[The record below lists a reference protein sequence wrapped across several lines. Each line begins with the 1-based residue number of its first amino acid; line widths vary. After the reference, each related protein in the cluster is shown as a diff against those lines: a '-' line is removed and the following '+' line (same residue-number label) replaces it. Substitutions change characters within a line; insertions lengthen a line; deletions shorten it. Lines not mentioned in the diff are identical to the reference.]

1 MKHTIINAL
10 FLSAAIACISCED
23 MLDYQP
29 KDRLSPDTYFKTET
43 DCELWTNNYYTVFP
57 SAEGIYSEPYDV
69 IVRDV
74 LADEISGVRKPMP
87 TDGNWNWEKLREMN
101 FFLSRAS
108 QIEDESVRL
117 EYEGLTRF
125 FRAYFYFEKVK
136 RYGDVPWVDRPL
148 GSDEEELYKG
158 RDSRELVMEKVM
170 EDVDFA
176 IANLPEV
183 QNVYRVTRWTARALK
198 SRIALFE
205 GTFRKYHG
213 LDGYEEFLQACVNA
227 SEPFLTGP
235 YSIYTSGSTPYQ
247 DLFTSQDAIETEII
261 LARAYTSAISGMT
274 HDVNGHLTGATMGRP
289 GMTRNVVNM
298 YLMRDG
304 SRYTD
309 QENYATK
316 TFVEECKNRDL
327 RMAQTLRTPG
337 YKRIGGSKELAPDL
351 SRSTT
356 GYQLIKYLTEEK
368 YDANKASTNDM
379 RPVGID
385 PRYLAYFM
393 RAMDL
398 AKVFYSL
405 GGGLRQS
412 LNYAEAKAELGTL
425 KQADLDNTIRPLRAR
440 AGLPDLDMEEANA
453 NPDPYLSSP
462 ETGYANVTGDNKGV
476 ILEIRRERTLETP
489 MEGLRYWDIMR
500 WKEGKRFEKPIEGL
514 YFPGTGE
521 YDLDGNGSVDVCIY
535 DTEKAPGN
543 SADVLYLKLG
553 SDIVLS
559 EGTSGNVLAHSTQQ
573 RTWNEERDY
582 LYPIPTD
589 DRVLTQGAISQNPG
603 WNDGLPF

>member
-1 MKHTIINAL
+1 MKHTIINVL

-108 QIEDESVRL
+108 QVEDESVRL

-158 RDSRELVMEKVM
+158 RDSRESVMEKVM

-176 IANLPEV
+176 IANLPEM

-247 DLFTSQDAIETEII
+247 DLFTSQNAIETEII

-309 QENYATK
+309 QADYATK

-379 RPVGID
+379 PLFR
-385 PRYLAYFM
+385 LAEV
-393 RAMDL
+393 L
-398 AKVFYSL
+398 
-405 GGGLRQS
+405 

-425 KQADLDNTIRPLRAR
+425 KQADLDNTIRPLRVR

-453 NPDPYLSSP
+453 NPDPYLSSS
-462 ETGYANVTGDNKGV
+462 ETGYANVTGANKGV

-559 EGTSGNVLAHSTQQ
+559 GETSGNVLAHSTQQ
-573 RTWNEERDY
+573 RIWNEERDY

>member
-87 TDGNWNWEKLREMN
+87 TDGNWNWKKLREMN

-108 QIEDESVRL
+108 QVEDESVRL

-148 GSDEEELYKG
+148 GSDEEELYEG
-158 RDSRELVMEKVM
+158 RDPRESVMEKVM

-247 DLFTSQDAIETEII
+247 DLFTSQNAIGTEII

-309 QENYATK
+309 QADYATK
-316 TFVEECKNRDL
+316 TFVVVCKNRDL

-356 GYQLIKYLTEEK
+356 GYQLIKYLTEER

-379 RPVGID
+379 PLFR
-385 PRYLAYFM
+385 LAEV
-393 RAMDL
+393 L
-398 AKVFYSL
+398 
-405 GGGLRQS
+405 

-425 KQADLDNTIRPLRAR
+425 KQADLDNTIRPLRVR

-453 NPDPYLSSP
+453 HPDPYLSSS
-462 ETGYANVTGDNKGV
+462 ETGYANVTGANKGV

-559 EGTSGNVLAHSTQQ
+559 GETSGNVLAHSTQQ
-573 RTWNEERDY
+573 RIWNEERDY

>member
-29 KDRLSPDTYFKTET
+29 KDRLSPDTYFRTET

-87 TDGNWNWEKLREMN
+87 TDDNWNWEKLREMN

-247 DLFTSQDAIETEII
+247 DLFTSQNAIETEII

-309 QENYATK
+309 QADYATK

-379 RPVGID
+379 PLFR
-385 PRYLAYFM
+385 LAEV
-393 RAMDL
+393 L
-398 AKVFYSL
+398 
-405 GGGLRQS
+405 

-425 KQADLDNTIRPLRAR
+425 KQADLDNTIRPLRVR

-453 NPDPYLSSP
+453 NPDPYLSSS
-462 ETGYANVTGDNKGV
+462 ETGYANVTGANKGV

-521 YDLDGNGSVDVCIY
+521 YDLDGNGSVDVYIY

-559 EGTSGNVLAHSTQQ
+559 GETSGNVLAHSTQQ
-573 RTWNEERDY
+573 RIWNEERDY

>member
-87 TDGNWNWEKLREMN
+87 TDGNWHWKKLREMN

-108 QIEDESVRL
+108 QVEDESVRL

-158 RDSRELVMEKVM
+158 RDSRESVMEKVM

-247 DLFTSQDAIETEII
+247 DLFTSQNAIETEII

-309 QENYATK
+309 QTDYATK

-379 RPVGID
+379 PLFR
-385 PRYLAYFM
+385 LAEV
-393 RAMDL
+393 L
-398 AKVFYSL
+398 
-405 GGGLRQS
+405 

-425 KQADLDNTIRPLRAR
+425 KQADLDNTIRPLRVR

-453 NPDPYLSSP
+453 NPDPYLSSS
-462 ETGYANVTGDNKGV
+462 ETGYANVTGANKGV

-489 MEGLRYWDIMR
+489 MEGLRYWEIMR
-500 WKEGKRFEKPIEGL
+500 WKDGKRFEKPIEGL

-559 EGTSGNVLAHSTQQ
+559 GETSGNVLAHSTQQ
-573 RTWNEERDY
+573 RIWNEERDY

>member
-87 TDGNWNWEKLREMN
+87 TDGNWNWKKLREMN

-108 QIEDESVRL
+108 QVEDESVRL

-125 FRAYFYFEKVK
+125 FGAYFYFEKVK

-148 GSDEEELYKG
+148 GSDEEELYEG
-158 RDSRELVMEKVM
+158 RDPRESVMEKVM

-247 DLFTSQDAIETEII
+247 DLFTSQNAIGTEII

-309 QENYATK
+309 QADYATK

-356 GYQLIKYLTEEK
+356 GYQLIKYLTEER

-379 RPVGID
+379 PLFR
-385 PRYLAYFM
+385 LAEV
-393 RAMDL
+393 L
-398 AKVFYSL
+398 
-405 GGGLRQS
+405 

-425 KQADLDNTIRPLRAR
+425 KQADLDNTIRPLRVR

-453 NPDPYLSSP
+453 HPDPYLSSS
-462 ETGYANVTGDNKGV
+462 ETGYANVTGANKGV

-559 EGTSGNVLAHSTQQ
+559 GETSGNVLAHSTQQ
-573 RTWNEERDY
+573 RIWNEERDY

>member
-183 QNVYRVTRWTARALK
+183 QDVYRVTRWTARALK

-309 QENYATK
+309 QENYAIK

-379 RPVGID
+379 PLFR
-385 PRYLAYFM
+385 LAEV
-393 RAMDL
+393 L
-398 AKVFYSL
+398 
-405 GGGLRQS
+405 

-425 KQADLDNTIRPLRAR
+425 KQADLDNTIRPLRVR

-553 SDIVLS
+553 TDIVLS
-559 EGTSGNVLAHSTQQ
+559 GGTSGNVLAHSTQQ

>member
-158 RDSRELVMEKVM
+158 RESRELVMEKVM

-379 RPVGID
+379 PLFR
-385 PRYLAYFM
+385 LAEV
-393 RAMDL
+393 L
-398 AKVFYSL
+398 
-405 GGGLRQS
+405 

-425 KQADLDNTIRPLRAR
+425 KQADLDNTIRPLRVR
-440 AGLPDLDMEEANA
+440 AGLPDLDMEEANR

-462 ETGYANVTGDNKGV
+462 ETGYANVTGANKGV
-476 ILEIRRERTLETP
+476 ILEIRHERTLETP

-573 RTWNEERDY
+573 RIWNEERDY

>member
-158 RDSRELVMEKVM
+158 RDSRESVMEKVM

-247 DLFTSQDAIETEII
+247 DLFTSQNAIETEII

-309 QENYATK
+309 QADYATK

-337 YKRIGGSKELAPDL
+337 YKRIGGNKELAPDL

-379 RPVGID
+379 PLFR
-385 PRYLAYFM
+385 LAEV
-393 RAMDL
+393 L
-398 AKVFYSL
+398 
-405 GGGLRQS
+405 

-425 KQADLDNTIRPLRAR
+425 KQADLDNTIRPLRVR

-453 NPDPYLSSP
+453 NPDPYLSSS
-462 ETGYANVTGDNKGV
+462 ETGYANVTGANKGV

-559 EGTSGNVLAHSTQQ
+559 GETSGNVLAHSTQQ
-573 RTWNEERDY
+573 RIWNEERDY

>member
-108 QIEDESVRL
+108 QVEDESVRL

-158 RDSRELVMEKVM
+158 RDSRESVMEKVM

-247 DLFTSQDAIETEII
+247 DLFTSQNAIETEII

-379 RPVGID
+379 PLFR
-385 PRYLAYFM
+385 LAEV
-393 RAMDL
+393 L
-398 AKVFYSL
+398 
-405 GGGLRQS
+405 

-425 KQADLDNTIRPLRAR
+425 KQADLDNTIRPLRVR

-553 SDIVLS
+553 TDIVLS
-559 EGTSGNVLAHSTQQ
+559 KGTSGNVLAHSTQQ
-573 RTWNEERDY
+573 RIWNEQRDY

>member
-101 FFLSRAS
+101 FFLSRVS

-309 QENYATK
+309 QENYAIK

-379 RPVGID
+379 PLFR
-385 PRYLAYFM
+385 LAEV
-393 RAMDL
+393 L
-398 AKVFYSL
+398 
-405 GGGLRQS
+405 

-425 KQADLDNTIRPLRAR
+425 KQADLDNTIRPLRVR

-553 SDIVLS
+553 TDIVLS
-559 EGTSGNVLAHSTQQ
+559 GGTSGNVLAHSTQQ

>member
-29 KDRLSPDTYFKTET
+29 KDRLSPDIYFKTET

-108 QIEDESVRL
+108 QVEDESVRL

-158 RDSRELVMEKVM
+158 RDSRESVMEKVM

-247 DLFTSQDAIETEII
+247 DLFTSQNAIETEII

-309 QENYATK
+309 QENYAIK

-379 RPVGID
+379 PLFR
-385 PRYLAYFM
+385 LAEV
-393 RAMDL
+393 L
-398 AKVFYSL
+398 
-405 GGGLRQS
+405 

-553 SDIVLS
+553 TDIVLS

-573 RTWNEERDY
+573 RIWNEERDY

>member
-87 TDGNWNWEKLREMN
+87 TDGNWNWKKLREMN

-108 QIEDESVRL
+108 QVEDESVRL

-148 GSDEEELYKG
+148 GSDEEELYEG
-158 RDSRELVMEKVM
+158 RDPRESVMEKVM

-247 DLFTSQDAIETEII
+247 DLFTSQNAIGTEII

-309 QENYATK
+309 QADYATK

-379 RPVGID
+379 PLFR
-385 PRYLAYFM
+385 LAEV
-393 RAMDL
+393 L
-398 AKVFYSL
+398 
-405 GGGLRQS
+405 

-425 KQADLDNTIRPLRAR
+425 KQADLDNTIRPLRVR

-453 NPDPYLSSP
+453 NPDPYLSSS
-462 ETGYANVTGDNKGV
+462 ETGYANVTGANKGV

-559 EGTSGNVLAHSTQQ
+559 GETSGNVLAHSTQQ
-573 RTWNEERDY
+573 RIWNEERDY

>member
-87 TDGNWNWEKLREMN
+87 TDDNWNWKKLREMN

-108 QIEDESVRL
+108 QVEDESVRL

-148 GSDEEELYKG
+148 GSDEEELYEG
-158 RDSRELVMEKVM
+158 RDPRESVMEKVM

-247 DLFTSQDAIETEII
+247 DLFTSQNAIGTEII

-309 QENYATK
+309 QADYATK

-356 GYQLIKYLTEEK
+356 GYQLIKYLTEER

-379 RPVGID
+379 PLFR
-385 PRYLAYFM
+385 LAEV
-393 RAMDL
+393 L
-398 AKVFYSL
+398 
-405 GGGLRQS
+405 

-425 KQADLDNTIRPLRAR
+425 KQADLDNTIRPLRVR

-453 NPDPYLSSP
+453 HPDPYLSSS
-462 ETGYANVTGDNKGV
+462 ETGYANVTGANKGV

-559 EGTSGNVLAHSTQQ
+559 GETSGNVLAHSTQQ
-573 RTWNEERDY
+573 RIWNEERDY

>member
-1 MKHTIINAL
+1 MKHTIINVIL
-10 FLSAAIACISCED
+10 FLAAIACVSCED
-23 MLDYQP
+23 MLDFQP
-29 KDRLSPDTYFKTET
+29 KDRLSPDTYFRTET

-57 SAEGIYSEPYDV
+57 SAEGVYSEPFDV

-87 TDGNWNWEKLREMN
+87 TDGNWKWTKLREMN
-101 FFLSRAS
+101 FFLSRSS
-108 QIEDESVRL
+108 QIEEESVRL
-117 EYEGLTRF
+117 RYEGLTRF

-136 RYGDVPWVDRPL
+136 RYGDVPWVDKPL
-148 GSDEEELYKG
+148 SSDDNELYKG
-158 RDSRELVMEKVM
+158 RDSREFVMEKVM
-170 EDVDFA
+170 EDIDFA
-176 IANLPEV
+176 IANLPEK
-183 QNVYRVTRWTARALK
+183 QDVYHVTRWTARALK

-213 LDGYEEFLQACVNA
+213 IDGYEKYLQECVTA
-227 SEPFLTGP
+227 SEPFLNGP
-235 YSIYTSGSTPYQ
+235 YNIYTTGSTPYQ
-247 DLFTSQDAIETEII
+247 DLFTSQNAIGTEII

-289 GMTRNVVNM
+289 GMTRNAVNM

-309 QENYATK
+309 QPGYATK
-316 TFVEECKNRDL
+316 TFVDECKNRDL
-327 RMAQTLRTPG
+327 RMAQTIRTPK
-337 YKRIGGSKELAPDL
+337 YKRIGGNKELAPDL

-379 RPVGID
+379 PLFR
-385 PRYLAYFM
+385 LAEV
-393 RAMDL
+393 L
-398 AKVFYSL
+398 
-405 GGGLRQS
+405 

-425 KQADLDNTIRPLRAR
+425 KQDDLNKTIKPLRSR
-440 AGLPDLDMEEANA
+440 AGLPELDMEEANE
-453 NPDPYLSSP
+453 NPDPYLSFP
-462 ETGYANVTGDNKGV
+462 ETGYANVTGANKGV

-514 YFPGTGE
+514 YFAGTGE
-521 YDLDGNGSVDVCIY
+521 YDLDGNGTVDVYIY
-535 DTEKAPGN
+535 DSETAPGN
-543 SADVLYLKLG
+543 KADVLYLKLG
-553 SDIVLS
+553 TDIVLS
-559 EGTSGNVLAHSTQQ
+559 EKTSGNLLAHSTTH
-573 RTWNEERDY
+573 RIWNEERDY

-603 WNDGLPF
+603 WDDGLPF

>member
-108 QIEDESVRL
+108 QVEDESVRL

-158 RDSRELVMEKVM
+158 RESRESVMEKVM

-247 DLFTSQDAIETEII
+247 DLFTSQNAIETEII

-379 RPVGID
+379 PLFR
-385 PRYLAYFM
+385 LAEV
-393 RAMDL
+393 L
-398 AKVFYSL
+398 
-405 GGGLRQS
+405 

-559 EGTSGNVLAHSTQQ
+559 GETSGNVLAHSTQQ
-573 RTWNEERDY
+573 RIWNEERDY

>member
-158 RDSRELVMEKVM
+158 RDSRESVMEKVM

-183 QNVYRVTRWTARALK
+183 QDVYRVTRWTARALK

-309 QENYATK
+309 QADYATK

-379 RPVGID
+379 PLFR
-385 PRYLAYFM
+385 LAEV
-393 RAMDL
+393 L
-398 AKVFYSL
+398 
-405 GGGLRQS
+405 

-425 KQADLDNTIRPLRAR
+425 KQADLDNTIRPLRVR

-453 NPDPYLSSP
+453 HPDPYLSSP
-462 ETGYANVTGDNKGV
+462 ETGYANVTGANKGV

-573 RTWNEERDY
+573 RIWNEERDY

>member
-10 FLSAAIACISCED
+10 FLSAAIACISCEE

-87 TDGNWNWEKLREMN
+87 TDGNWNWKKLREMN

-108 QIEDESVRL
+108 QVEDESVRL

-148 GSDEEELYKG
+148 GSDEEELYEG
-158 RDSRELVMEKVM
+158 RDPRESVMEKVM

-247 DLFTSQDAIETEII
+247 DLFTSQNAIGTEII

-309 QENYATK
+309 QADYATK

-356 GYQLIKYLTEEK
+356 GYQLIKYLTEER

-379 RPVGID
+379 PLFR
-385 PRYLAYFM
+385 LAEV
-393 RAMDL
+393 L
-398 AKVFYSL
+398 
-405 GGGLRQS
+405 

-425 KQADLDNTIRPLRAR
+425 KQADLDNTIRPLRVR

-453 NPDPYLSSP
+453 HPDPYLSSS
-462 ETGYANVTGDNKGV
+462 ETGYANVTGANKGV

-559 EGTSGNVLAHSTQQ
+559 GETSGNVLAHSTQQ
-573 RTWNEERDY
+573 RIWNEERDY

>member
-1 MKHTIINAL
+1 MKHTIINVIL
-10 FLSAAIACISCED
+10 FLAAIACVSCED
-23 MLDYQP
+23 MLDFQP
-29 KDRLSPDTYFKTET
+29 KDRLSPDTYFRTET

-57 SAEGIYSEPYDV
+57 SAEGVYSEPFDV

-87 TDGNWNWEKLREMN
+87 TDGNWKWTKLREMN
-101 FFLSRAS
+101 FFLSRSS
-108 QIEDESVRL
+108 QIEEESVRL
-117 EYEGLTRF
+117 RYEGLTRF

-136 RYGDVPWVDRPL
+136 RYGDVPWVDKPL
-148 GSDEEELYKG
+148 SSDDNELYKG
-158 RDSRELVMEKVM
+158 RDSREFVMEKVM
-170 EDVDFA
+170 EDIDFA
-176 IANLPEV
+176 IANLPEK
-183 QNVYRVTRWTARALK
+183 QDVYHVTRWTARALK

-205 GTFRKYHG
+205 GTFRKYHEI
-213 LDGYEEFLQACVNA
+213 DGYEKYLQECVTA
-227 SEPFLTGP
+227 SEPFLNGP
-235 YSIYTSGSTPYQ
+235 YNIYTAGSTPYQ
-247 DLFTSQDAIETEII
+247 DLFTSQNAIGTEII

-289 GMTRNVVNM
+289 GMTRNAVNM

-309 QENYATK
+309 QPGYATK
-316 TFVEECKNRDL
+316 TFVDECKNRDL
-327 RMAQTLRTPG
+327 RMAQTIRTPK
-337 YKRIGGSKELAPDL
+337 YKRIGGNKELAPDL

-379 RPVGID
+379 PLFR
-385 PRYLAYFM
+385 LAEV
-393 RAMDL
+393 L
-398 AKVFYSL
+398 
-405 GGGLRQS
+405 

-425 KQADLDNTIRPLRAR
+425 KQDDLNKTIKPLRSR
-440 AGLPDLDMEEANA
+440 AGLPELDMEEANE

-462 ETGYANVTGDNKGV
+462 ETGYANVTGANKGV

-514 YFPGTGE
+514 YFAGTGE
-521 YDLDGNGSVDVCIY
+521 YDLDGNGTVDVNIY
-535 DTEKAPGN
+535 DSETAPGN
-543 SADVLYLKLG
+543 KADVLYLKLG
-553 SDIVLS
+553 TDIVLS
-559 EGTSGNVLAHSTQQ
+559 EKTSGNLLAHSSTH
-573 RTWNEERDY
+573 RIWNEERDY

-603 WNDGLPF
+603 WDDGLPF

>member
-1 MKHTIINAL
+1 MKHTIINVIL
-10 FLSAAIACISCED
+10 FLATIACVSCED
-23 MLDYQP
+23 MLDFQP

-57 SAEGIYSEPYDV
+57 SAEGVYSEPFDV

-87 TDGNWNWEKLREMN
+87 TDGNWKWTKLREMN
-101 FFLSRAS
+101 FFLSRSS
-108 QIEDESVRL
+108 QIEEESVRL
-117 EYEGLTRF
+117 RYEGLTRF

-136 RYGDVPWVDRPL
+136 RYGDVPWVDKPL
-148 GSDEEELYKG
+148 SSDDNELYKG
-158 RDSRELVMEKVM
+158 RDSREFVMEKVM
-170 EDVDFA
+170 EDIDFA
-176 IANLPEV
+176 IANLPEK
-183 QNVYRVTRWTARALK
+183 QDVYHVTRWTARALK

-213 LDGYEEFLQACVNA
+213 IDGYEKYLQECVTA
-227 SEPFLTGP
+227 SEPFLNGP
-235 YSIYTSGSTPYQ
+235 YTIYATGSTPYQ
-247 DLFTSQDAIETEII
+247 DLFTSQNAIGTEII

-309 QENYATK
+309 QPGYATN
-316 TFVEECKNRDL
+316 TFVDECKNRDL
-327 RMAQTLRTPG
+327 RMAQTIRTPK
-337 YKRIGGSKELAPDL
+337 YKRIGGKKELAPDL

-368 YDANKASTNDM
+368 YDANKASSNDM
-379 RPVGID
+379 PLFR
-385 PRYLAYFM
+385 LAEV
-393 RAMDL
+393 L
-398 AKVFYSL
+398 
-405 GGGLRQS
+405 

-425 KQADLDNTIRPLRAR
+425 KQDDLNKTIKPLRSR
-440 AGLPDLDMEEANA
+440 AGLPELDMEEANE

-462 ETGYANVTGDNKGV
+462 ETGYANVTGANKGV

-514 YFPGTGE
+514 YFAGTGE
-521 YDLDGNGSVDVCIY
+521 YDLDGNGTVDVCIY
-535 DTEKAPGN
+535 DSETAPGN
-543 SADVLYLKLG
+543 KADVLYLKLG
-553 SDIVLS
+553 ADIVLS
-559 EGTSGNVLAHSTQQ
+559 EKTSGNVLAHSTTP
-573 RTWNEERDY
+573 RIWNEERDY

-603 WNDGLPF
+603 WDDGLPF

>member
-108 QIEDESVRL
+108 QVEDESVRL

-158 RDSRELVMEKVM
+158 RDSRESVMEKVM

-247 DLFTSQDAIETEII
+247 DLFTSQNAIETEII

-309 QENYATK
+309 QEHYDTK

-379 RPVGID
+379 PLFR
-385 PRYLAYFM
+385 LAEV
-393 RAMDL
+393 L
-398 AKVFYSL
+398 
-405 GGGLRQS
+405 

-425 KQADLDNTIRPLRAR
+425 KQADLDNTIRPLRVR
-440 AGLPDLDMEEANA
+440 AGLPDLDMKEANA

-521 YDLDGNGSVDVCIY
+521 YDLDENGSVDVCIY

-573 RTWNEERDY
+573 RIWNEERDY

>member
-101 FFLSRAS
+101 FFLSRVS

-158 RDSRELVMEKVM
+158 RDSRESVMEKVM

-309 QENYATK
+309 QEHYDTK

-379 RPVGID
+379 PLFR
-385 PRYLAYFM
+385 LAEV
-393 RAMDL
+393 L
-398 AKVFYSL
+398 
-405 GGGLRQS
+405 

-425 KQADLDNTIRPLRAR
+425 KQADLDNTIRPLRVR

-553 SDIVLS
+553 TDIVLS
-559 EGTSGNVLAHSTQQ
+559 GGTSGNVLAHSTQQ

>member
-29 KDRLSPDTYFKTET
+29 KDRLSPDIYFKTET

-108 QIEDESVRL
+108 QVEDESVRL

-158 RDSRELVMEKVM
+158 RDSRESVMEKVM

-247 DLFTSQDAIETEII
+247 DLFTSQNAIETEII

-309 QENYATK
+309 QENYAIK

-379 RPVGID
+379 PLFR
-385 PRYLAYFM
+385 LAEV
-393 RAMDL
+393 L
-398 AKVFYSL
+398 
-405 GGGLRQS
+405 

-573 RTWNEERDY
+573 RIWNEERDY

>member
-1 MKHTIINAL
+1 MKHTIINVIL
-10 FLSAAIACISCED
+10 FLAAIACVSCED
-23 MLDYQP
+23 MLDFQP
-29 KDRLSPDTYFKTET
+29 KDRLSPDTYFRTET

-57 SAEGIYSEPYDV
+57 SAEGVYSEPFDV

-87 TDGNWNWEKLREMN
+87 TDGNWKWTKLREMN
-101 FFLSRAS
+101 FFLSRSS
-108 QIEDESVRL
+108 QIEEESVRL
-117 EYEGLTRF
+117 RYEGLTRF

-136 RYGDVPWVDRPL
+136 RYGDVPWVDKPL
-148 GSDEEELYKG
+148 SSDDNELYKG
-158 RDSRELVMEKVM
+158 RDSREFVMEKVM
-170 EDVDFA
+170 EDIDFA
-176 IANLPEV
+176 IANLPEK
-183 QNVYRVTRWTARALK
+183 QDVYHVTRWTARALK

-213 LDGYEEFLQACVNA
+213 IDGYEKYLQECVTA
-227 SEPFLTGP
+227 SEPFLNGP
-235 YSIYTSGSTPYQ
+235 YNIYTTGSTPYQ
-247 DLFTSQDAIETEII
+247 DLFTSQNAIGTEII

-289 GMTRNVVNM
+289 GMTRNAVNM

-309 QENYATK
+309 QPGYATK
-316 TFVEECKNRDL
+316 TFVDECKNRDL
-327 RMAQTLRTPG
+327 RMAQTIRTPK
-337 YKRIGGSKELAPDL
+337 YKRIGGNKELAPDL

-379 RPVGID
+379 PLFR
-385 PRYLAYFM
+385 LAEV
-393 RAMDL
+393 L
-398 AKVFYSL
+398 
-405 GGGLRQS
+405 

-425 KQADLDNTIRPLRAR
+425 KQDDLNKTIKPLRSR
-440 AGLPDLDMEEANA
+440 AGLPELDMEEANE

-462 ETGYANVTGDNKGV
+462 ETGYANVAGANKGV
-476 ILEIRRERTLETP
+476 ILEIRRERTLETL

-514 YFPGTGE
+514 YFAGTGE
-521 YDLDGNGSVDVCIY
+521 YDLDENGTADVYIY
-535 DTEKAPGN
+535 DSETAPGN
-543 SADVLYLKLG
+543 KADVLYLKLG
-553 SDIVLS
+553 TDIVLS
-559 EGTSGNVLAHSTQQ
+559 EKTSGNLLAHSSTH
-573 RTWNEERDY
+573 RIWNEERDY

-603 WNDGLPF
+603 WDDGLPF

>member
-108 QIEDESVRL
+108 QVEDESVRL

-158 RDSRELVMEKVM
+158 RDSRESVMEKVM

-309 QENYATK
+309 QEHYDTK

-379 RPVGID
+379 PLFR
-385 PRYLAYFM
+385 LAEV
-393 RAMDL
+393 L
-398 AKVFYSL
+398 
-405 GGGLRQS
+405 

-425 KQADLDNTIRPLRAR
+425 KQADLDNTIRPLRVR

-573 RTWNEERDY
+573 RIWNEERDY

>member
-108 QIEDESVRL
+108 QVEDESVRL

-148 GSDEEELYKG
+148 GSDEEELYEG
-158 RDSRELVMEKVM
+158 RDPRESVMEKVM

-247 DLFTSQDAIETEII
+247 DLFTSQNAIGTEII

-309 QENYATK
+309 QADYATK

-379 RPVGID
+379 PLFR
-385 PRYLAYFM
+385 LAEV
-393 RAMDL
+393 L
-398 AKVFYSL
+398 
-405 GGGLRQS
+405 

-453 NPDPYLSSP
+453 NPDPYLSSS
-462 ETGYANVTGDNKGV
+462 ETGYANVTGANKGV

-559 EGTSGNVLAHSTQQ
+559 GETSGNVLAHSTQQ
-573 RTWNEERDY
+573 RIWNEERDY

>member
-1 MKHTIINAL
+1 MKHTIINVIL
-10 FLSAAIACISCED
+10 FLAAIACVSCED
-23 MLDYQP
+23 MLDFQP
-29 KDRLSPDTYFKTET
+29 KDRLSPDTYFRTET

-57 SAEGIYSEPYDV
+57 SAEGVYSEPFDV

-87 TDGNWNWEKLREMN
+87 TDGNWKWTKLREMN
-101 FFLSRAS
+101 FFLSRSS
-108 QIEDESVRL
+108 QIEEESVRL
-117 EYEGLTRF
+117 RYEGLTRF

-136 RYGDVPWVDRPL
+136 RYGDVPWVDKPL
-148 GSDEEELYKG
+148 SSDDNELYKG
-158 RDSRELVMEKVM
+158 RDSREFVMEKVM
-170 EDVDFA
+170 EDIDFA
-176 IANLPEV
+176 IANLPEK
-183 QNVYRVTRWTARALK
+183 QDVYHVTRWTARALK

-213 LDGYEEFLQACVNA
+213 IDGYEKYLQECVTA
-227 SEPFLTGP
+227 SEPFLNGP
-235 YSIYTSGSTPYQ
+235 YNIYTTGSTPYQ
-247 DLFTSQDAIETEII
+247 DLFTSQNAIGTEII

-289 GMTRNVVNM
+289 GMTRNAVNM

-309 QENYATK
+309 QPGYATK
-316 TFVEECKNRDL
+316 NFADECKNRDL
-327 RMAQTLRTPG
+327 RMAQTIRTPK
-337 YKRIGGSKELAPDL
+337 YKRIGGNKELAPDL

-379 RPVGID
+379 PLFR
-385 PRYLAYFM
+385 LAEV
-393 RAMDL
+393 L
-398 AKVFYSL
+398 
-405 GGGLRQS
+405 

-425 KQADLDNTIRPLRAR
+425 KQDDLNKTIKPLRSR
-440 AGLPDLDMEEANA
+440 AGLPELDMEEANE

-462 ETGYANVTGDNKGV
+462 ETGYANVTGANKGV

-514 YFPGTGE
+514 YFAGTGE
-521 YDLDGNGSVDVCIY
+521 YDLDGNGTVDVYIY
-535 DTEKAPGN
+535 DSETAPGN
-543 SADVLYLKLG
+543 KADVLYLKLG
-553 SDIVLS
+553 TDIVLS
-559 EGTSGNVLAHSTQQ
+559 GKTSGNLLAHSTTP
-573 RTWNEERDY
+573 RIWNEERDY

-603 WNDGLPF
+603 WDDGLPF

>member
-183 QNVYRVTRWTARALK
+183 QDVYRVTRWTARALK

-309 QENYATK
+309 QENYAIK

-379 RPVGID
+379 PLFR
-385 PRYLAYFM
+385 LAEV
-393 RAMDL
+393 L
-398 AKVFYSL
+398 
-405 GGGLRQS
+405 

-425 KQADLDNTIRPLRAR
+425 KQADLDNTIRPLRVR

-559 EGTSGNVLAHSTQQ
+559 KGTSGNVLAHSTQQ
-573 RTWNEERDY
+573 RIWNEQRDY

>member
-87 TDGNWNWEKLREMN
+87 TDGNWNWKKLREMN

-108 QIEDESVRL
+108 QVEDESVRL

-148 GSDEEELYKG
+148 GSDEEELYEG
-158 RDSRELVMEKVM
+158 RDPRESVMEKVM

-247 DLFTSQDAIETEII
+247 DLFTSQNAIGTEII

-309 QENYATK
+309 QADYATK

-356 GYQLIKYLTEEK
+356 GYQLIKYLTEER

-379 RPVGID
+379 PLFR
-385 PRYLAYFM
+385 LAEV
-393 RAMDL
+393 L
-398 AKVFYSL
+398 
-405 GGGLRQS
+405 

-425 KQADLDNTIRPLRAR
+425 KQADLDNTIRPLRVR

-453 NPDPYLSSP
+453 HPDPYLSSS
-462 ETGYANVTGDNKGV
+462 ETGYANVTGANKGV

-559 EGTSGNVLAHSTQQ
+559 GETSGNVLAHSTQQ
-573 RTWNEERDY
+573 RIWNEERDY

-589 DRVLTQGAISQNPG
+589 DRMLTQGAISQNPG

>member
-1 MKHTIINAL
+1 MKHTIINVIL
-10 FLSAAIACISCED
+10 FLAAIACVSCED
-23 MLDYQP
+23 MLDFQP
-29 KDRLSPDTYFKTET
+29 KDRLSPDTYFRTET

-57 SAEGIYSEPYDV
+57 SAEGVYSEPFDV

-87 TDGNWNWEKLREMN
+87 TDGNWKWTKLREMN
-101 FFLSRAS
+101 FFLSRSS
-108 QIEDESVRL
+108 QIEEESVRL
-117 EYEGLTRF
+117 RYEGLTRF

-136 RYGDVPWVDRPL
+136 RYGDVPWVDKPL
-148 GSDEEELYKG
+148 SSDDKELYKG
-158 RDSRELVMEKVM
+158 RDSREFVMEKVM
-170 EDVDFA
+170 EDIDFA
-176 IANLPEV
+176 IANLPEK
-183 QNVYRVTRWTARALK
+183 QDVYHVTRWTARALK

-213 LDGYEEFLQACVNA
+213 IDGYEKYLQECVTA
-227 SEPFLTGP
+227 SEPFLNGP
-235 YSIYTSGSTPYQ
+235 YNIYTTGSTPYQ
-247 DLFTSQDAIETEII
+247 DLFTSQNAIGTEII

-289 GMTRNVVNM
+289 GMTRNAVNM

-309 QENYATK
+309 QPGYATK
-316 TFVEECKNRDL
+316 TFVDECKNRDL
-327 RMAQTLRTPG
+327 RMAQTIRTPK
-337 YKRIGGSKELAPDL
+337 YKRIGGNKELAPDL

-379 RPVGID
+379 PLFR
-385 PRYLAYFM
+385 LAEV
-393 RAMDL
+393 L
-398 AKVFYSL
+398 
-405 GGGLRQS
+405 

-425 KQADLDNTIRPLRAR
+425 KQDDLNKTIKPLRSR
-440 AGLPDLDMEEANA
+440 AGLPELDMEEANE
-453 NPDPYLSSP
+453 NPDPYLASP
-462 ETGYANVTGDNKGV
+462 ETGYANVTGANKGV

-514 YFPGTGE
+514 YFAGTGE
-521 YDLDGNGSVDVCIY
+521 YDLDGNGTVDVYIY
-535 DTEKAPGN
+535 DSETAPGN
-543 SADVLYLKLG
+543 KADVLYLKLG
-553 SDIVLS
+553 TDIVLS
-559 EGTSGNVLAHSTQQ
+559 GKTSGNLLAHSSTP
-573 RTWNEERDY
+573 RIWNEERDY

-603 WNDGLPF
+603 WDDGLPF

>member
-87 TDGNWNWEKLREMN
+87 TDGNWNWKKLREMN

-108 QIEDESVRL
+108 QVEDESVRL

-148 GSDEEELYKG
+148 GSDEEELYEG
-158 RDSRELVMEKVM
+158 RDPRESVMEKVM

-247 DLFTSQDAIETEII
+247 DLFTSQNAIGTEII

-309 QENYATK
+309 QADYATK

-356 GYQLIKYLTEEK
+356 GYQLIKYLTEER

-379 RPVGID
+379 PLFR
-385 PRYLAYFM
+385 LAEV
-393 RAMDL
+393 L
-398 AKVFYSL
+398 
-405 GGGLRQS
+405 

-425 KQADLDNTIRPLRAR
+425 KQADLDNTIRPLRVR

-453 NPDPYLSSP
+453 HPDPYLSSS
-462 ETGYANVTGDNKGV
+462 ETGYANVTGANKGV

-559 EGTSGNVLAHSTQQ
+559 GETSGNVLAHSTQQ
-573 RTWNEERDY
+573 RIWIEERDY

>member
-1 MKHTIINAL
+1 MKHTIINVIL
-10 FLSAAIACISCED
+10 FLATIACVSCED
-23 MLDYQP
+23 MLDFQP
-29 KDRLSPDTYFKTET
+29 KDRLSPDTYFRTET

-57 SAEGIYSEPYDV
+57 SAEGVYSEPFDV

-87 TDGNWNWEKLREMN
+87 TDGNWKWTKLREMN
-101 FFLSRAS
+101 FFLSRSS
-108 QIEDESVRL
+108 QIEEESVRL
-117 EYEGLTRF
+117 KYEGLTRF

-136 RYGDVPWVDRPL
+136 RYGDVPWVDKPL
-148 GSDEEELYKG
+148 SSDDNELYKG
-158 RDSRELVMEKVM
+158 RDSREFVMEKVM
-170 EDVDFA
+170 EDIDFA
-176 IANLPEV
+176 IANLPEK
-183 QNVYRVTRWTARALK
+183 QDVYRVTRWTARALK

-213 LDGYEEFLQACVNA
+213 IDGYEKYLQKCVTA
-227 SEPFLTGP
+227 SEPFLNGP
-235 YSIYTSGSTPYQ
+235 YTIYTTGSTPYQ
-247 DLFTSQDAIETEII
+247 DLFTSQNAIGTEII
-261 LARAYTSAISGMT
+261 LAKAYTSAISGMT

-289 GMTRNVVNM
+289 GMTRNAVNM

-309 QENYATK
+309 QPGYATK
-316 TFVEECKNRDL
+316 NFVDECKNRDL
-327 RMAQTLRTPG
+327 RMAQTIRTPK
-337 YKRIGGSKELAPDL
+337 YKRIGGNKELAPDL

-379 RPVGID
+379 PLFR
-385 PRYLAYFM
+385 LAEV
-393 RAMDL
+393 L
-398 AKVFYSL
+398 
-405 GGGLRQS
+405 

-425 KQADLDNTIRPLRAR
+425 KQDDLNKTIKPLRSR
-440 AGLPDLDMEEANA
+440 AGLPELDMEEANE

-462 ETGYANVTGDNKGV
+462 ETGYANVAGANKGV

-514 YFPGTGE
+514 YFAGTGE
-521 YDLDGNGSVDVCIY
+521 YDLDGNGTIDVCIY
-535 DTEKAPGN
+535 DSETAPGN
-543 SADVLYLKLG
+543 KTGVLYLKLG

-559 EGTSGNVLAHSTQQ
+559 EQTRGNLLAHSTTR
-573 RTWNEERDY
+573 RTWNEDRDY

-603 WNDGLPF
+603 WDDGLPF

>member
-1 MKHTIINAL
+1 MKHTIINVIL
-10 FLSAAIACISCED
+10 FLATIACVSCEE
-23 MLDYQP
+23 MLDFQP
-29 KDRLSPDTYFKTET
+29 KDRLSPDTYFRTET

-57 SAEGIYSEPYDV
+57 SAEGVYSEPFDV

-87 TDGNWNWEKLREMN
+87 TDGNWKWTKLREMN
-101 FFLSRAS
+101 FFLSRSS
-108 QIEDESVRL
+108 QIEEESVRL
-117 EYEGLTRF
+117 RYEGLTRF

-136 RYGDVPWVDRPL
+136 RYGDVPWVDKPL
-148 GSDEEELYKG
+148 SSDDNELYKG
-158 RDSRELVMEKVM
+158 RDSREFVMEKVM
-170 EDVDFA
+170 EDIDFA
-176 IANLPEV
+176 IANLPEK
-183 QNVYRVTRWTARALK
+183 QDVYHVTRWTARALK

-213 LDGYEEFLQACVNA
+213 IDGYEKYLQECVTA
-227 SEPFLTGP
+227 SEPFLNGP
-235 YSIYTSGSTPYQ
+235 YNIYTTGSTPYQ
-247 DLFTSQDAIETEII
+247 DLFTSQNAIGTEII

-289 GMTRNVVNM
+289 GMTRNAVNM

-309 QENYATK
+309 QPGYATK
-316 TFVEECKNRDL
+316 TFADECKNRDL
-327 RMAQTLRTPG
+327 RMAQTIRTPK
-337 YKRIGGSKELAPDL
+337 YKRIGGNKELAPDL

-379 RPVGID
+379 PLFR
-385 PRYLAYFM
+385 LAEV
-393 RAMDL
+393 L
-398 AKVFYSL
+398 
-405 GGGLRQS
+405 

-425 KQADLDNTIRPLRAR
+425 KQDDLNKTIKPLRSR
-440 AGLPDLDMEEANA
+440 AGLPELDMEEANA

-462 ETGYANVTGDNKGV
+462 ETGYANVAGANKGV

-500 WKEGKRFEKPIEGL
+500 WKEGKRFEKHIEGL
-514 YFPGTGE
+514 YFAGTGE
-521 YDLDGNGSVDVCIY
+521 YDLDGNGTVDVYIY
-535 DTEKAPGN
+535 DSETAPGN
-543 SADVLYLKLG
+543 KADVLYLKLG
-553 SDIVLS
+553 TDIVLS
-559 EGTSGNVLAHSTQQ
+559 EKTSGNLLAHSSTH
-573 RTWNEERDY
+573 RIWNEERDY

-603 WNDGLPF
+603 WDDGLPF

>member
-309 QENYATK
+309 QENYAIK

-379 RPVGID
+379 PLFR
-385 PRYLAYFM
+385 LAEV
-393 RAMDL
+393 L
-398 AKVFYSL
+398 
-405 GGGLRQS
+405 

-573 RTWNEERDY
+573 RIWNEERDY

>member
-108 QIEDESVRL
+108 QVEDESVRL

-158 RDSRELVMEKVM
+158 RDSRESVMEKVM

-309 QENYATK
+309 QENYAIK

-379 RPVGID
+379 PLFR
-385 PRYLAYFM
+385 LAEV
-393 RAMDL
+393 L
-398 AKVFYSL
+398 
-405 GGGLRQS
+405 

>member
-158 RDSRELVMEKVM
+158 RDSRESVMEKVM

-213 LDGYEEFLQACVNA
+213 LDGYEEFLQECVNA

-247 DLFTSQDAIETEII
+247 DLFTSQNAIETEII

-309 QENYATK
+309 QADYATK

-379 RPVGID
+379 PLFR
-385 PRYLAYFM
+385 LAEV
-393 RAMDL
+393 L
-398 AKVFYSL
+398 
-405 GGGLRQS
+405 

-425 KQADLDNTIRPLRAR
+425 KQADLDNTIRPLRVR

-453 NPDPYLSSP
+453 NPDPYLSSS
-462 ETGYANVTGDNKGV
+462 ETGYANVTGANKGV

-559 EGTSGNVLAHSTQQ
+559 GETSGNVLAHSTQQ
-573 RTWNEERDY
+573 RIWNEERDY

>member
-87 TDGNWNWEKLREMN
+87 TDGNWNWKKLREMN

-108 QIEDESVRL
+108 QVEDESVRL

-148 GSDEEELYKG
+148 GSDEEELYEG
-158 RDSRELVMEKVM
+158 RDPRESVMEKVM

-247 DLFTSQDAIETEII
+247 DLFTSQNAIGTEII

-309 QENYATK
+309 QADYATK
-316 TFVEECKNRDL
+316 TFVEESKNRDL

-356 GYQLIKYLTEEK
+356 GYQLIKYLTEER

-379 RPVGID
+379 PLFR
-385 PRYLAYFM
+385 LAEV
-393 RAMDL
+393 L
-398 AKVFYSL
+398 
-405 GGGLRQS
+405 

-425 KQADLDNTIRPLRAR
+425 KQADLDNTIRPLRVR

-453 NPDPYLSSP
+453 HPDPYLSSS
-462 ETGYANVTGDNKGV
+462 ETGYANVTGANKGV

-559 EGTSGNVLAHSTQQ
+559 GETSGNVLAHSTQQ
-573 RTWNEERDY
+573 RIWNEERDY

>member
-108 QIEDESVRL
+108 QVEDESVRL

-158 RDSRELVMEKVM
+158 RDSRESVMEKVM

-247 DLFTSQDAIETEII
+247 DLFTSQNAIETEII

-379 RPVGID
+379 PLFR
-385 PRYLAYFM
+385 LAEV
-393 RAMDL
+393 L
-398 AKVFYSL
+398 
-405 GGGLRQS
+405 

-559 EGTSGNVLAHSTQQ
+559 KGTSGNVLAHSTQQ
-573 RTWNEERDY
+573 RIWNEQRDY

>member
-108 QIEDESVRL
+108 QVEDESVRL

-247 DLFTSQDAIETEII
+247 DLFTSQNAIETEII

-309 QENYATK
+309 QENYAIK

-379 RPVGID
+379 PLFR
-385 PRYLAYFM
+385 LAEV
-393 RAMDL
+393 L
-398 AKVFYSL
+398 
-405 GGGLRQS
+405 

-559 EGTSGNVLAHSTQQ
+559 GGTSGNVLAHSTQQ